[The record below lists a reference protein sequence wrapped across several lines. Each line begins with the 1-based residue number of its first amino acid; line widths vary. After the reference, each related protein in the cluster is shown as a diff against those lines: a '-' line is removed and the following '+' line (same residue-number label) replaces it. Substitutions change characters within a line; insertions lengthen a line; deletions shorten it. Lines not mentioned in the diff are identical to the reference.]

1 MWKEVL
7 PRAGFS
13 GVDFYLDDYEGQAS
27 STVIVAT
34 AVDIKPSRIPFLQ
47 NTAHEF
53 SIVGLL
59 VVKMISLYL
68 TSLS

>member
-13 GVDFYLDDYEGQAS
+13 GLDFYLDDYEGQAS

-34 AVDIKPSRIPFLQ
+34 AVDNELSPIPSLQ
-47 NTAHEF
+47 STARDI
-53 SIVGLL
+53 SIVGLF
-59 VVKMISLYL
+59 VRKSISLSL
-68 TSLS
+68 TSIS

>member
-1 MWKEVL
+1 MWKDVL

-13 GVDFYLDDYEGQAS
+13 GLDFYLDDYEGQAS

-34 AVDIKPSRIPFLQ
+34 AVDNEPSRIPFLPS
-47 NTAHEF
+47 TAREF

-59 VVKMISLYL
+59 VGNSIYVLL

>member
-13 GVDFYLDDYEGQAS
+13 ELDFYLDDYEGQPS

-34 AVDIKPSRIPFLQ
+34 AVDTEPSPIPSLRD
-47 NTAHEF
+47 TAREI
-53 SIVGLL
+53 SVVGLFVRKL
-59 VVKMISLYL
+59 IPLPL